1 MINISIF
8 SSFIYDKSITLNAKN
23 ISLFRIHSF
32 YNILMVTEQRI
43 ESVLSKCAVN
53 FQWIHLSCIYSL
65 KLYKVSKK
73 QPFSFRHQ
81 MT

>member
-53 FQWIHLSCIYSL
+53 FQ
-65 KLYKVSKK
+65 
-73 QPFSFRHQ
+73 
-81 MT
+81 